1 MSATELHAE
10 SHTESH
16 SELHTHQPSIAR
28 MYDYYLGGRDN
39 YAADRAAAGRAIAA
53 FPAIMVIARTN
64 RVWMHRATRFLA
76 ERGVRQFL
84 DLGTGIPTS
93 PNLHEIA
100 QSVIPGSRVV
110 YVDKDPVALAQSE
123 HLLNGSPEG
132 RTAFVQADL
141 NDPASILAAPQLT
154 ETLDLERPVGLS
166 LNALLHFFPDDQ
178 DPGPYAIVEHL
189 LGALAP
195 GSYLALSHVTTD
207 FDPEGI
213 GRAIDVY
220 RSSGIPAQARGKA
233 EVERFFADLELVP
246 PGLEV
251 PHRWNADG
259 MAEETRIAADV
270 TDAEVSTYVGL
281 ARKP

>member
-1 MSATELHAE
+1 MSVELR
-10 SHTESH
+10 TD
-16 SELHTHQPSIAR
+16 QPNIAR

-39 YAADRAAAGRAIAA
+39 YAADRAAAGAAIAA

-84 DLGTGIPTS
+84 DIGTGIPTS

-100 QSVIPGSRVV
+100 QSVTPGSRVV
-110 YVDKDPVALAQSE
+110 YVDKDPVVLAQAE
-123 HLLNGSPEG
+123 RLLNGSPEG
-132 RTAFVQADL
+132 RTEFVQADVS
-141 NDPASILAAPQLT
+141 DPASILAAPQLT
-154 ETLDLERPVGLS
+154 ETLDLGRPVGLS

-178 DPGPYAIVEHL
+178 GPDPYGIVEHL

-213 GRAIDVY
+213 SRALEVY
-220 RSSGIPAQARGKA
+220 RSSGIPVQARDRTGL
-233 EVERFFADLELVP
+233 ERFFAGLELVP
-246 PGLEV
+246 PGVEV
-251 PHRWNADG
+251 PHRWDADG
-259 MAEETRIAADV
+259 MAEESRITADV
-270 TDAEVSTYVGL
+270 TDAEVSLYVGI